1 MTGLVGSFRVSIA
14 VMNPA
19 LTMKMT
25 YDEYCLLPEDRNQ
38 YELIDGE
45 LIVTPSPTRR
55 HQEIVG
61 RLYSRLLVYVESQ
74 SLGEVYVAPLDTI
87 FNKYTVLQPDILFV
101 SRERLG
107 EVAKERIEGAPD
119 LVVEVLSPST
129 VDRDRRRKLAVYSQF
144 GVREYWI
151 VDPESRTMELYQRIG
166 EGLQLTRQFSS
177 GETFESQLL
186 SGFRIGVPS
195 LF

>member
-1 MTGLVGSFRVSIA
+1 MKSSVT
-14 VMNPA
+14 
-19 LTMKMT
+19 KMT

-38 YELIDGE
+38 YELFDGE
-45 LIVTPSPTRR
+45 LVMTPSPTTS
-55 HQEIVG
+55 HQRILLRLAALLNDYVG
-61 RLYSRLLVYVESQ
+61 KK

-119 LVVEVLSPST
+119 LVVEILSPST
-129 VDRDRRRKLAVYSQF
+129 FHKDRRRKLAVYSQF
-144 GVREYWI
+144 GVQEYWI
-151 VDPESRTMELYQRIG
+151 VDPETRTMELYRQTG
-166 EGLQLTRQFSS
+166 EGLQLARQFAS
-177 GETFESQLL
+177 GDTFESHLL
-186 SGFRIGVPS
+186 SGFHIQVGS